1 MELTYKNEKLRNI
14 CENSK
19 YNKELVK
26 KYGIEVAKKL
36 PQRIKELKAFPSV
49 NDIPP
54 NPPFRRHKLSGDR
67 VGQFAISI
75 TNQYRLIFR
84 QKENNII
91 IEDLREIKEIEIM
104 EVSKHYE

>member
-49 NDIPP
+49 NDIPIK
-54 NPPFRRHKLSGDR
+54 PPHRRHKLSGDR
-67 VGQFAISI
+67 ANQFAISI

-91 IEDLREIKEIEIM
+91 IEDLREIKKIEIM

>member
-1 MELTYKNEKLRNI
+1 MELTYKNEKLKELCINP
-14 CENSK
+14 K

-26 KYGIEVAKKL
+26 KYGVDVAKRL
-36 PQRIKELKAFPSV
+36 PQRIKELEAFNSL
-49 NDIPP
+49 NDIPTF
-54 NPPFRRHKLSGDR
+54 PPFRRHKLSGNR
-67 VGQFAISI
+67 EGEFAINI

-84 QKENNII
+84 QKDNNII

>member
-1 MELTYKNEKLRNI
+1 MDLTYKTKKLHDL
-14 CENSK
+14 CEDPRL
-19 YNKELVK
+19 NKELNK
-26 KYGIEVAKKL
+26 KYGAEVAKRL

-49 NDIPP
+49 NDIPT
-54 NPPFRRHKLSGDR
+54 NPPQRRHKLTGNR
-67 VGQFAISI
+67 EGEFAINI

-91 IEDLREIKEIEIM
+91 IEDLRDIKKIEIM